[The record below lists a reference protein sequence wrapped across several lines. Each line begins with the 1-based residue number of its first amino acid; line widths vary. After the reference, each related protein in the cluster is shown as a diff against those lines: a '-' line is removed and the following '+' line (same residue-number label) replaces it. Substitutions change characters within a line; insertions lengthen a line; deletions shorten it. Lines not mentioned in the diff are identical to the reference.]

1 MAALPLDLCRYP
13 IDDPDSPQAR
23 SLIERCRAQIAG
35 TGLCLLPAFLP
46 EDEVRRA
53 VAEVDVA
60 MAAAFSKRRAIVAYD
75 EDEIDPELPDDDSVR
90 TAHRH
95 AMSVVAYDH
104 IGECSPIRALYEWQ
118 GFADFLSLVLEQPVY
133 RCADPL
139 ISLVITAMGEG
150 EEQGWHF
157 DDNDFVVS
165 LLLRKPD
172 EGGEFEH
179 VPMMRSDDDPAY
191 ERARRV
197 FAGDHGEVE
206 TAPLRPGT
214 LALFRG
220 RRSLHRVS
228 PVRRGPGRLIA
239 LLSYD
244 SQPGMVFPAQVQI
257 NNVGRSSWP

>member
-1 MAALPLDLCRYP
+1 MLTLPLDLERYP
-13 IDDPDSPQAR
+13 IDDLASPGAQA
-23 SLIERCRAQIAG
+23 LVERCRQQIAT
-35 TGLCLLPAFLP
+35 TGLCLLPGFLP
-46 EDEVRRA
+46 DVEVERA
-53 VAEVDVA
+53 VAEAD
-60 MAAAFSKRRAIVAYD
+60 AAISTSFRKLRAIVAYD
-75 EDEIDPELPDDDSVR
+75 DYDIDSALPAADPVR

-104 IGECSPIRALYEWQ
+104 IGGDSPIRALYEWQ
-118 GFADFLSLVLEQPVY
+118 GFAEFLSVVLGETVY

-150 EEQGWHF
+150 DEQGWHF

-165 LLLRKPD
+165 LLLRKPA

-179 VPMMRSDDDPAY
+179 VPMMRSDADPAY

-197 FAGDHGEVE
+197 FAGDHAEVE
-206 TAPLRPGT
+206 TAPLLPGT

-239 LLSYD
+239 LLSFD
-244 SQPGMVFPAQVQI
+244 SRPGMVFPAQVQI
-257 NNVGRSSWP
+257 NNVGRSTQT

>member
-1 MAALPLDLCRYP
+1 MTALPLDLERYP
-13 IDDPDSPQAR
+13 IDDLQGDAAR
-23 SLIERCRAQIAG
+23 TLIERCREQIAS
-35 TGLCLLPAFLP
+35 TGLCLLPGFLP
-46 EDEVRRA
+46 EDEVHRA
-53 VAEVDVA
+53 VAEAD
-60 MAAAFSKRRAIVAYD
+60 AATAEAYQKRRAIVAYD
-75 EDEIDPELPDDDSVR
+75 EEEIDPALPADDPVR

-95 AMSVVAYDH
+95 AMSVIAYDH
-104 IGECSPIRALYEWQ
+104 IGSGSSLRALYEWQ
-118 GFADFLSLVLEQPVY
+118 GFADFLALVLEQPVF

-139 ISLVITAMGEG
+139 ISLVITSMVEG

-165 LLLRKPD
+165 LLLRKPG
-172 EGGEFEH
+172 EGGEFQH
-179 VPMMRSDDDPAY
+179 VPMMRSEGDQAY

-197 FAGDHGEVE
+197 FGGDDAEVQ

-244 SQPGMVFPAQVQI
+244 SRPGMVFPAQVQI
-257 NNVGRSSWP
+257 NNVGRSATA

>member
-1 MAALPLDLCRYP
+1 MMALPLDLDRYP
-13 IDDPDSPQAR
+13 IDDLDGAGAR
-23 SLIERCRAQIAG
+23 ALVETCRAQIAA
-35 TGLCLLPAFLP
+35 TGLCLLPGFLP
-46 EDEVRRA
+46 EAEVARA
-53 VAEVDVA
+53 VAEADVA
-60 MAAAFSKRRAIVAYD
+60 MADAYVKRRAIVAYD
-75 EDEIDPELPDDDSVR
+75 EDEIDPDLPADDPVR

-104 IGECSPIRALYEWQ
+104 IGGDSPIRALYEWQ
-118 GFADFLSLVLEQPVY
+118 GFADFLSQVLEQPVF

-139 ISLVITAMGEG
+139 ISLVITAMDEG

-165 LLLRKPD
+165 LLLRKPG

-179 VPMMRSDDDPAY
+179 VPMMRSDGDPAY

-197 FAGDHGEVE
+197 FGGDAAEVE

-244 SQPGMVFPAQVQI
+244 SAPGMVFPAQVQI
-257 NNVGRSSWP
+257 NNVGRSATA

>member
-1 MAALPLDLCRYP
+1 VPTLPLDLARYP
-13 IDDPDSPQAR
+13 IDDLGCDAAR
-23 SLIERCRAQIAG
+23 ALIDRCRAQIGA
-35 TGLCLLPAFLP
+35 TGLCLLPGFLP
-46 EDEVRRA
+46 EARVQQA
-53 VAEVDVA
+53 VAEADTA
-60 MAAAFSKRRAIVAYD
+60 MARAFVKRRGIVAYD
-75 EDEIDPELPDDDSVR
+75 EDEIDPALPGDDPVR

-95 AMSVVAYDH
+95 AMSVVAYDQ
-104 IGECSPIRALYEWQ
+104 IGGDSPIRALYEWQ
-118 GFADFLSLVLEQPVY
+118 GFADFLAAVLEQPVF

-139 ISLVITAMGEG
+139 ISLVITAMDEG

-165 LLLRKPD
+165 LLLRKPA

-179 VPMMRSDDDPAY
+179 VPMMRSDGDPAY

-197 FAGDHGEVE
+197 FAGDASEVE
-206 TAPLRPGT
+206 TAPLAPGT

-228 PVRRGPGRLIA
+228 PVRRRPSRLIA

-244 SQPGMVFPAQVQI
+244 SHPGMVFPAQVQR
-257 NNVGRSSWP
+257 NNVGRSSTA